1 MRLYELIVED
11 ENVDGIFAISLV
23 HDPAIESNGVF
34 FDKQQLM
41 FAEVNREERLF
52 MSPVLIPNKYILRVD
67 AEGIPYH
74 VFFKPETVKRLSQ
87 MYLENKYTDKATLEH
102 EKPIDGV
109 HLVESWIVESAEKD
123 KSKLYGLNVPTGT
136 WMGTFRIT
144 NDKIW
149 EEYVKTGKVKGF
161 SIEGLFEHKLSEPIN
176 KGDLLFSKEVSE
188 LTEEESEVVLTKIKA
203 LIKKDKRY
211 SSKKRV
217 EMESYSD
224 YPEGVK
230 NNAKKAVEWAEKNGW
245 GSCGTPVGKVR
256 ASQLSKGEPISV
268 ETIKRMY
275 SYLSRHEGDLESS
288 TSFGEGCGYLM
299 YQSWGGKA
307 ALGWSRNKLRELG
320 LLQEETKLKSIKD
333 LTEQEAKDLLEVIH
347 SLLMPEVELQEPSI
361 TSTYPGEVASGS
373 ISPETL

>member
-34 FDKQQLM
+34 FDKEKLM
-41 FAEVNREERLF
+41 FAEVSKEERLF

-67 AEGIPYH
+67 GEGMPYH

-123 KSKLYGLNVPTGT
+123 KSKLYGLNVPSGT

-161 SIEGLFEHKLSEPIN
+161 SIEGLFEHKLAKPIN

-188 LTEEESEVVLTKIKA
+188 LTEEESKTLLEAIVEVLNQYGYT
-203 LIKKDKRY
+203 
-211 SSKKRV
+211 
-217 EMESYSD
+217 
-224 YPEGVK
+224 
-230 NNAKKAVEWAEKNGW
+230 
-245 GSCGTPVGKVR
+245 
-256 ASQLSKGEPISV
+256 
-268 ETIKRMY
+268 
-275 SYLSRHEGDLESS
+275 DLE
-288 TSFGEGCGYLM
+288 L
-299 YQSWGGKA
+299 
-307 ALGWSRNKLRELG
+307 
-320 LLQEETKLKSIKD
+320 
-333 LTEQEAKDLLEVIH
+333 
-347 SLLMPEVELQEPSI
+347 PSI

-373 ISPETL
+373 ISPQLL